1 MDTRNFHHE
10 DLVPGTIHLV
20 HEGENGVFATHDI
33 VLVPIPSTDP
43 IDPLVCLHDRQVLSL
58 SD

>member
-10 DLVPGTIHLV
+10 DLVLGTVYLV
-20 HEGENGVFATHDI
+20 HEGENGFSGTHDI

-43 IDPLVCLHDRQVLSL
+43 TDPLVCLHRR
-58 SD
+58 